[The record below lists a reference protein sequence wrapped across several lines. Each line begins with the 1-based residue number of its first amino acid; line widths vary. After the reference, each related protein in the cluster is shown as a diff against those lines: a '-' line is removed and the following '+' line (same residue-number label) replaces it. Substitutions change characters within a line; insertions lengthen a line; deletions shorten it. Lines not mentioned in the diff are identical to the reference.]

1 MDRATMNRQQQI
13 ELLEEL
19 RTQLADIERQQED
32 RTLPHSDQQLLDQ
45 AWDDV
50 TNQIEELEEVLELA
64 EQFDEAHWR
73 DAAQF
78 LDSEDSDD
86 EPPRRV
92 TYAPP
97 PPTSRTMESALNR
110 HGQVVARLPGG
121 EWHVVP
127 PPTVALETWV
137 RPDGAVMTGLPPPI
151 SIPPR
156 VSFLTM
162 APPPPAPRPA
172 TPVPPNVEALANAPP
187 LPETDEE
194 ETESDSEA
202 VELEDDRDGCRYCSG
217 CMYCQSSDGYDPAGE
232 I

>member
-19 RTQLADIERQQED
+19 RTQLADIERQQDD

-64 EQFDEAHWR
+64 ERFDDIHWR

-86 EPPRRV
+86 EEPPHRV

-97 PPTSRTMESALNR
+97 PPSVTL
-110 HGQVVARLPGG
+110 Q
-121 EWHVVP
+121 
-127 PPTVALETWV
+127 TWV
-137 RPDGAVMTGLPPPI
+137 RPDGALMTGLPPSI
-151 SIPPR
+151 RIPPR

-172 TPVPPNVEALANAPP
+172 TPVPPNVEVLANAPP

-194 ETESDSEA
+194 DTESESEA
-202 VELEDDRDGCRYCSG
+202 IELEDDRDGCRYCSG
-217 CMYCQSSDGYDPAGE
+217 CMYCQSNDGYDPAGE